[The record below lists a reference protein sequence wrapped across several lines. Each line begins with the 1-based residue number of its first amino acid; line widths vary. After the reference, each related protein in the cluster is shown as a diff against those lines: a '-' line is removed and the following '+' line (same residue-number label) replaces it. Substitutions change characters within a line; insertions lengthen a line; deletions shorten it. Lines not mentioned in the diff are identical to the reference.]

1 MNPRLGGLLAV
12 IAVALGAWLW
22 GWRGAALAASVTV
35 FWMLLQFSRA
45 LRAMRH
51 AASAPVGHI
60 DSAVMLNARLR
71 PGLSLVQVV
80 ALTRSLGVRVG
91 EAPETQTETWAWTD
105 AGGARVTLTMAGAR
119 LASWVLT
126 RAADDKAG
134 GESMD
139 APAA

>member
-1 MNPRLGGLLAV
+1 MNPRIGWLLAA
-12 IAVALGAWLW
+12 IAVALGSWFW
-22 GWRGAALAASVTV
+22 GWRGAVLAASVTV

-51 AASAPVGHI
+51 AADAPLGHI

-80 ALTRSLGVRVG
+80 ALTHSLGLRVG
-91 EAPETQTETWAWTD
+91 EDPETWAWID

-119 LASWVLT
+119 LASWTLT
-126 RAADDKAG
+126 RPEAGETADDAG
-134 GESMD
+134 D
-139 APAA
+139 PHPAA